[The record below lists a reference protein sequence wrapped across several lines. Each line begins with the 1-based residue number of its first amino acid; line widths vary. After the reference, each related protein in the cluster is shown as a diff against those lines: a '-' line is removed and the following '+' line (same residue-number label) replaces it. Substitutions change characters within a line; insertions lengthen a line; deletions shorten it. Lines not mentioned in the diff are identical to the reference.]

1 MKRAVTTGVSFGLTS
16 GTITTLG
23 LIVGLHAG
31 THSRLAVV
39 GGILTIAVAD
49 ALSDALGMH
58 VAEESRAD
66 RTSRQI
72 WLATFA
78 TFVTKFF
85 MALSF
90 LVPIL
95 VLELGSAIVLS
106 VVWGFSII
114 TLLSWALA
122 RSQRVSPWKV
132 IGEHLLIAA
141 VVVATTHLLG
151 DWLATI
157 YAGS

>member
-23 LIVGLHAG
+23 L
-31 THSRLAVV
+31 
-39 GGILTIAVAD
+39 
-49 ALSDALGMH
+49 
-58 VAEESRAD
+58 
-66 RTSRQI
+66 
-72 WLATFA
+72 
-78 TFVTKFF
+78 
-85 MALSF
+85 

-95 VLELGSAIVLS
+95 VFDLGSAIMLS
-106 VVWGFSII
+106 VALGFSII

-122 RSQRVSPWKV
+122 RAQHVPPWKV

-141 VVVATTHLLG
+141 VVVAATHLLG

-157 YAGS
+157 YAGSLRKGRGGRAVAH

>member
-122 RSQRVSPWKV
+122 RAQRVSPWKV

>member
-1 MKRAVTTGVSFGLTS
+1 MKRAVTTGVSFGLAS

-95 VLELGSAIVLS
+95 VLELGNAIVLS

-122 RSQRVSPWKV
+122 RAQRVSPWKV

>member
-1 MKRAVTTGVSFGLTS
+1 MKRAITTGVSFGLTS

-39 GGILTIAVAD
+39 GGIVTIAVAD

-58 VAEESRAD
+58 IAEESRAD
-66 RTSRQI
+66 RSFYQI
-72 WLATFA
+72 WQATVA

-90 LVPIL
+90 LIPIL
-95 VLELGSAIVLS
+95 VLELGNAIIVS
-106 VVWGFSII
+106 VAWGFCVI
-114 TLLSWALA
+114 TLLSWILA
-122 RSQRVSPWKV
+122 RAQHVPPWKV
-132 IGEHLLIAA
+132 IGEHLVIAA
-141 VVVATTHLLG
+141 LVVTTTQLLG
-151 DWLATI
+151 DWLATV
-157 YAGS
+157 YAGT

>member
-95 VLELGSAIVLS
+95 VLELGNAIVLS

-122 RSQRVSPWKV
+122 RAQRVSPWKV

>member
-122 RSQRVSPWKV
+122 RAQRVSPWKV

-157 YAGS
+157 YADS

>member
-1 MKRAVTTGVSFGLTS
+1 MKRALTTGVSFGLTS

-49 ALSDALGMH
+49 ALSDALGIH
-58 VAEESRAD
+58 IAEESRAD
-66 RTSRQI
+66 RTVYQI
-72 WLATFA
+72 WQATFA
-78 TFVTKFF
+78 TFITKFF

-95 VLELGSAIVLS
+95 VLELGNAIVVS
-106 VVWGFSII
+106 VVWGFGVI
-114 TLLSWALA
+114 TLLSWTLA
-122 RSQRVSPWKV
+122 RAQRVPPWKV
-132 IGEHLLIAA
+132 IGEHLLITAM
-141 VVVATTHLLG
+141 VVITTQLLG

-157 YAGS
+157 YGGP